1 MAILTLNQLKAAVAT
16 YVDDNK
22 ISVNSFSAT
31 YNNAVG
37 LLDTISKIFTIPSN
51 YVDKL
56 EAFDGE
62 ELSFGKTIEEWKSDL
77 KLMEDY
83 VSAGTGALSKF
94 PVTYRPVS
102 FSFTLG
108 RKYVPVS
115 IENNDIERAVHNEA
129 QFAEIIADKYKVMED
144 SAKVY
149 RYAMKRQALAVLA
162 ARCIHDMT
170 PSNATQF
177 STSGTYAIGA
187 LLVET
192 ANTAPVYICFKP
204 YTSGD
209 AASFAAAVAAGYLVK
224 LELVTELAKPV
235 DTSTGE
241 AFITQ
246 VKEDVEIASDN
257 SQGHSL
263 NGNCLGAVEGLK
275 LLLLQGVR
283 PVLDVAV
290 EAGAFHMEKV
300 AIPADII
307 ALPDFGNDS
316 NSVYGILMDSR
327 GMRLHN
333 TYRAVRENVNGQ
345 GDWLTLFF
353 HVEYTCHVSRNTFVK
368 VYKPA

>member
-1 MAILTLNQLKAAVAT
+1 MILTLAQLKAAVAT

-22 ISVNSFSAT
+22 ISVDSFSAT
-31 YNNAVG
+31 YNNTVG
-37 LLDTISKIFTIPSN
+37 LLDTIGKIFTIPSN

-62 ELSFGKTIEEWKSDL
+62 ELSFGKNIEEWKSDL

-83 VSAGTGALSKF
+83 VAAGSGALSRF

-108 RKYVPVS
+108 RKYVPVT
-115 IENNDIERAVHNEA
+115 IPNNDIERAVHNEA

-149 RYAMKRQALAVLA
+149 RYAMKREALAVLA
-162 ARCIHDMT
+162 ARAIYAMD

-177 STSGTYAIGA
+177 STSGNYSIGD
-187 LLVET
+187 LLVQT

-204 YTSGD
+204 YASGD
-209 AASFAAAVAAGYLVK
+209 AASFAAAIAAGYLVK

-241 AFITQ
+241 AFVKQ
-246 VKEDVEIASDN
+246 VKKDVEIAEDN
-257 SQGHSL
+257 SQGYSL
-263 NGNCLGAVEGLK
+263 NGNCLGATEGLK
-275 LLLLQGVR
+275 LLVLQGIR
-283 PVLDVAV
+283 PVLDVDV
-290 EAGAFHMEKV
+290 EAGAFHFEKV
-300 AIPADII
+300 TIPADLI
-307 ALPDFGNDS
+307 ALPDFGSDS

-345 GDWLTLFF
+345 GDFLNLFF
-353 HVEYTCHVSRNTFVK
+353 HVEYTCHISRNTFVK
-368 VYKPA
+368 VYKPL